1 MTTKLK
7 VKQPTDTIRAVGIDV
22 SKDKLSIC
30 RYYSGEVKE
39 TMEIG
44 NNDTNITAYMKKYLQ
59 NYKEKIIMESTGHY
73 HLLSAVRLTENG
85 FDARVIN
92 PLLAKKY
99 FSGAIRKVKTDKRDA
114 EILAEVALKEE
125 KLPAT
130 FKLTRKDLEI
140 RKKISLLGSLEKQ
153 SQQFNGTMANYQEA
167 KAELKMKLSK
177 TEKELQKIGKQL
189 TDIKKHLELE
199 IIEIANENETSKKTA
214 ERYQTIP
221 GVSKYLAV
229 LAANF
234 FDDAVDGDA
243 KQWVAYAG
251 LDVSVKQSGK
261 WTGRGRIT
269 KRGNA
274 YLRKRLFSAAWG
286 TIIHD
291 KQFRQHYDQLRR
303 NGRSYVEALVIIAR
317 KIVRIMF
324 SLAKNKTV
332 YESVISLPSAN

>member
-1 MTTKLK
+1 
-7 VKQPTDTIRAVGIDV
+7 
-22 SKDKLSIC
+22 
-30 RYYSGEVKE
+30 
-39 TMEIG
+39 MEIS
-44 NNDTNITAYMKKYLQ
+44 NNDTNITQYMKKYLRD
-59 NYKEKIIMESTGHY
+59 YKEKIIMESTGHY

-99 FSGAIRKVKTDKRDA
+99 FSGAIRKVKTDKHDA

-153 SQQFNGTMANYQEA
+153 LQQFNGAMANYQEA
-167 KAELKMKLSK
+167 KTELKMKLSK
-177 TEKELQKIGKQL
+177 TEQGLLKIGNHLANLKKQ
-189 TDIKKHLELE
+189 LELE
-199 IIEIANENETSKKTA
+199 ITELANENQTSKKIA
-214 ERYQTIP
+214 ERFQTIP
-221 GVSKYLAV
+221 GVSKYV
-229 LAANF
+229 SVIAANF
-234 FDDAVDGDA
+234 FDDTVNGDA

-251 LDVSVKQSGK
+251 MDVSIKQSGK
-261 WTGRGRIT
+261 WTGRGKIT

-286 TIIHD
+286 AVMHD
-291 KQFRQHYDQLRR
+291 KQFKQYYDQLRK
-303 NGRSYVEALVIIAR
+303 NGRSYIEALVTIAR
-317 KIVRIMF
+317 KIVRIMI
-324 SLAKNKTV
+324 SLTKNETV